1 MAGSDPLKV
10 LVVDDHPIVR
20 LGLKELIDKE
30 PDLEV
35 AAEAENAFEALSL
48 LDRQYLDLAIV
59 DLSLRG
65 TSGIELTRQIKA
77 EHPRLPV
84 LMVSLHDEGLYAE
97 RALAAGAQGYIM
109 KRESYAKLVEAIH
122 YVLEGGTYLSET
134 LRRQA
139 DGLGDGRPDVPAQPI
154 SALTDR
160 EMEVFRLI
168 GEGDAPRHIAEK
180 LFVSVKTVETHRQR
194 IRTKLVLGNAA
205 ALRAFAVDWL
215 GSRKG
220 DGQQSEEEIQRT
232 KPDA

>member
-1 MAGSDPLKV
+1 MATLDVRKV

-20 LGLKELIDKE
+20 LGLKELIEKE

-35 AAEAENAFEALSL
+35 AAEAENAFEALGI

-84 LMVSLHDEGLYAE
+84 LMVSLHDEGMYAE

-109 KRESYAKLVEAIH
+109 KRESYEKLVEAIH
-122 YVLEGGTYLSET
+122 HVLQGGTYLSET
-134 LRRQA
+134 LRRQV
-139 DGLGDGRPDVPAQPI
+139 DGLGDGGAGAPAKPI

-168 GEGDAPRHIAEK
+168 GEGYAPRHIAEK

-194 IRTKLVLGNAA
+194 IRTKLALGNAA

-215 GSRKG
+215 ASMKGS
-220 DGQQSEEEIQRT
+220 
-232 KPDA
+232 

>member
-1 MAGSDPLKV
+1 MAALDVRKV

-20 LGLKELIDKE
+20 LGLKELIEKE

-35 AAEAENAFEALSL
+35 AAEAENAFEALGI
-48 LDRQYLDLAIV
+48 LDRQYLDLVIV

-77 EHPRLPV
+77 DHPRLPV
-84 LMVSLHDEGLYAE
+84 LMVSLHDEGMYAE

-109 KRESYAKLVEAIH
+109 KRESYEKLVEAIH
-122 YVLEGGTYLSET
+122 HVLGGGTYLSET
-134 LRRQA
+134 LSRQV
-139 DGLGDGRPDVPAQPI
+139 DGLGDEGIGTLAEPI

-168 GEGDAPRHIAEK
+168 GEGYAPRHIAEK

-194 IRTKLVLGNAA
+194 IRTKLALGNAA

-215 GSRKG
+215 ASRKG
-220 DGQQSEEEIQRT
+220 
-232 KPDA
+232 

>member
-1 MAGSDPLKV
+1 MAGLDVRKV
-10 LVVDDHPIVR
+10 MIVDDHPIVR
-20 LGLKELIDKE
+20 LGLKELIEKE

-35 AAEAENAFEALSL
+35 AAEAENAFEALGI

-65 TSGIELTRQIKA
+65 TSGIELTRQIKS

-84 LMVSLHDEGLYAE
+84 LMVSLHDEGMYAE

-109 KRESYAKLVEAIH
+109 KRESYEKLVEAIH
-122 YVLEGGTYLSET
+122 HVLKGGTYLSET
-134 LRRQA
+134 LRRQVNS
-139 DGLGDGRPDVPAQPI
+139 LGDGGTGAPAEPI

-168 GEGDAPRHIAEK
+168 GEGYAPRHIAEK

-194 IRTKLVLGNAA
+194 IRTKLTLGNAA

-215 GSRKG
+215 ASRKG
-220 DGQQSEEEIQRT
+220 
-232 KPDA
+232 

>member
-1 MAGSDPLKV
+1 MLLHSPQKNAMAALDVRKV

-20 LGLKELIDKE
+20 LGLKELIEKE

-35 AAEAENAFEALSL
+35 AAEAENAFEALGI

-77 EHPRLPV
+77 DHPRLPV
-84 LMVSLHDEGLYAE
+84 LMVSLHDEGMYAE

-109 KRESYAKLVEAIH
+109 KRESYEKLVEAIH
-122 YVLEGGTYLSET
+122 HVLEGGTYLSET
-134 LRRQA
+134 LSRQVG
-139 DGLGDGRPDVPAQPI
+139 GLGDEGTGIPAEPI
-154 SALTDR
+154 RALTDR

-168 GEGDAPRHIAEK
+168 GEGYAPRHIAEK

-194 IRTKLVLGNAA
+194 IRTKLALGNAA

-215 GSRKG
+215 ASRKG
-220 DGQQSEEEIQRT
+220 
-232 KPDA
+232 

>member
-1 MAGSDPLKV
+1 MATLDVRKV

-30 PDLEV
+30 ADLEV
-35 AAEAENAFEALSL
+35 AAEAESAFEALGIL
-48 LDRQYLDLAIV
+48 ERQYLDMAIV

-84 LMVSLHDEGLYAE
+84 LMVSLHDEGMYAE

-109 KRESYAKLVEAIH
+109 KRESYEKLVEAIH
-122 YVLEGGTYLSET
+122 HVLQGGTYLSET
-134 LRRQA
+134 LRRQV
-139 DGLGDGRPDVPAQPI
+139 DGLGDGGAGAPAKPI

-168 GEGDAPRHIAEK
+168 GEGYAPRHIAEK

-194 IRTKLVLGNAA
+194 IRTKLALGNAA

-215 GSRKG
+215 ASMKGS
-220 DGQQSEEEIQRT
+220 
-232 KPDA
+232 

>member
-1 MAGSDPLKV
+1 MAGSGKRKV

-48 LDRQYLDLAIV
+48 LDREYLDLAIV

-109 KRESYAKLVEAIH
+109 KRESYEKLVEAIH
-122 YVLEGGTYLSET
+122 YVLKGGTYVSENLSRE
-134 LRRQA
+134 A
-139 DGLGDGRPDVPAQPI
+139 DNLGDGGAAVQAETV

-168 GEGDAPRHIAEK
+168 GEGYAPRHIAEK
-180 LFVSVKTVETHRQR
+180 LFVSVKTIETHRQR
-194 IRTKLVLGNAA
+194 IRTKLALGNAA
-205 ALRAFAVDWL
+205 ALRTFAVDWL
-215 GSRKG
+215 ASRK
-220 DGQQSEEEIQRT
+220 E
-232 KPDA
+232 

>member
-1 MAGSDPLKV
+1 MAALDVRKV

-20 LGLKELIDKE
+20 LGLKELIEKE

-35 AAEAENAFEALSL
+35 AAEAENAFEALGI

-77 EHPRLPV
+77 DHPHLPV
-84 LMVSLHDEGLYAE
+84 LMVSLHDEGMYAE

-109 KRESYAKLVEAIH
+109 KRESYEKLVEAIH
-122 YVLEGGTYLSET
+122 HVLGGGTYLSET
-134 LRRQA
+134 LSRQV
-139 DGLGDGRPDVPAQPI
+139 DSLGDGGTGTPAEPI

-168 GEGDAPRHIAEK
+168 GEGYAPRHIAEK

-194 IRTKLVLGNAA
+194 IRTKLALGNAA

-215 GSRKG
+215 ASQKG
-220 DGQQSEEEIQRT
+220 
-232 KPDA
+232 